1 MKKLIACAFNMV
13 SSCVELTFSDS
24 SMIAINCTA
33 MENKIAD
40 NMYPRAAPNYLIR
53 NAPSAYADFVL
64 TGNTKIYS
72 ETVTEYGL
80 LDQIT

>member
-1 MKKLIACAFNMV
+1 MCTHERLGTFDD
-13 SSCVELTFSDS
+13 LT
-24 SMIAINCTA
+24 
-33 MENKIAD
+33 
-40 NMYPRAAPNYLIR
+40 R

-72 ETVTEYGL
+72 EAVTEYGL

>member
-40 NMYPRAAPNYLIR
+40 NMYPRSAPI
-53 NAPSAYADFVL
+53 
-64 TGNTKIYS
+64 
-72 ETVTEYGL
+72 
-80 LDQIT
+80 

>member
-1 MKKLIACAFNMV
+1 MD
-13 SSCVELTFSDS
+13 SDCVELKFNDG

-33 MENKIAD
+33 VENKIAD
-40 NMYPRAAPNYLIR
+40 NMYPRSELDYLIR